1 MTITNLLRFPGID
14 CPKEVLTGNMILD
27 SYLIKVDQLLL
38 GSGLIRLP
46 YLLELRDHLEEYRER
61 FMEDGFSEDE
71 AAKATVDKL
80 DNPVLYSKPQRSRVL
95 RRFVQIIASMTV
107 VVILFGFCLN
117 LLEGMS
123 ITESIV
129 MGWPCKL
136 VCILLV
142 AWFLTF
148 AYPTKVLPTCLGPG
162 GTFTVAY
169 PKRTIILSFVVI
181 LVCLALLAECVFRI
195 IGVNFN
201 IPYTRE
207 LSASA
212 SVLSVAFIILLLIYV
227 LLKCIVRRYQ
237 VSPQELTISKCFGS
251 TDVPWGNI
259 DKLTSVGERHSWLPL
274 KWYWRDVYIL
284 AYRDVS
290 GKTKKVLIPSEM
302 ENYDQLILII
312 REKLGLPK
320 V

>member
-1 MTITNLLRFPGID
+1 
-14 CPKEVLTGNMILD
+14 
-27 SYLIKVDQLLL
+27 
-38 GSGLIRLP
+38 
-46 YLLELRDHLEEYRER
+46 
-61 FMEDGFSEDE
+61 MEDGFSEDE